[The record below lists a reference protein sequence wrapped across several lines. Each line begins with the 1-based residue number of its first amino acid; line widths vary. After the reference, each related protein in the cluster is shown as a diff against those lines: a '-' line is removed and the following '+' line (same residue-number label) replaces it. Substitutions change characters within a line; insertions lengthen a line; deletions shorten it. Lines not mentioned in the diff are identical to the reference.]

1 MIKKKVARLATL
13 ISFYKNYFFQTNFN
27 NTIAPEGIISA
38 SRIGI
43 KISSKKSGYIP
54 SILATVNRS
63 NIEKLEIRTVNKT
76 FIQFSFARV
85 NKNITTDASTKSI
98 TTNNRSSLTLH
109 SSIKKMKIA
118 RMIIVTIN
126 QNIQLFNQ
134 DLNFSMI
141 SRLKNKKSLLKSW

>member
-38 SRIGI
+38 SRRGI

-54 SILATVNRS
+54 SILATVNRN

-85 NKNITTDASTKSI
+85 NRNITTDASTKTI
-98 TTNNRSSLTLH
+98 ITNNRSSLTLH
-109 SSIKKMKIA
+109 PSIKKMKIA
-118 RMIIVTIN
+118 RITIVTIN